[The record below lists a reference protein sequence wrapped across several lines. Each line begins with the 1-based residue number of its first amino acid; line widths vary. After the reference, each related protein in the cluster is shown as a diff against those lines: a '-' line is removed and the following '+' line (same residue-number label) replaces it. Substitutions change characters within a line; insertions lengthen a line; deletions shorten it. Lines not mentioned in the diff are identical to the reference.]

1 LQIKIRESF
10 DCPSCHSQ
18 VSVSD
23 GYRQA
28 MRWVGL
34 CAYLTLAPFTIL
46 LLEHDVSAT
55 LGILL
60 LWPIVF
66 GAGTSGLLLFQKNI
80 SASAAIRRRHIHHT
94 ESRAPSDG
102 RDR

>member
-1 LQIKIRESF
+1 
-10 DCPSCHSQ
+10 
-18 VSVSD
+18 
-23 GYRQA
+23 

-66 GAGTSGLLLFQKNI
+66 GAGTSGLLLFQRIFPPQLQFGGATFITLNI
-80 SASAAIRRRHIHHT
+80 EYPRTNVTDEKR
-94 ESRAPSDG
+94 E
-102 RDR
+102 